1 VVHVRHPGA
10 VQRRHQARPADQ
22 SCYLNYVD
30 DSRDGITKHY
40 TETSWLASVGGGVG
54 GYWGDIRSDGTAR
67 RRFEVQRHDPVHQ
80 GHDGLMAA
88 FNQGTTRRGAYAAF
102 QDISHPEIEE
112 FIDLRDPNG
121 DHARRCLGTGFHH
134 GVCITDAFMM
144 AVDNDGPWD
153 LIDPKTK
160 RVTADAS
167 RPRPVAAH
175 HHQAPEDRRAVYRQ
189 HRHRQSLPA
198 QPLKKRGLRIRAS
211 NLCTEIF
218 LPTGWDDMGNM
229 RTAVCCL
236 SSVNLAKWD
245 EWSPHAEQFIG
256 DLIRMLDNVLQHFI
270 DNAPPQLSWAV
281 NSARMSRDLGLARW
295 ASTPTSAAHDPVRV
309 RRSAVDQQQDVL
321 DHQPLGSVNAS
332 RQLADERGEA
342 PDMVGTGLHNA
353 HLLAIAPNASTSIIA
368 GVDPSIEPRRT
379 NAFKQSTQAGMSAQQ
394 EPGA

>member
-1 VVHVRHPGA
+1 MAPARQRFVSTGTIPFIKVV
-10 VQRRHQARPADQ
+10 
-22 SCYLNYVD
+22 
-30 DSRDGITKHY
+30 
-40 TETSWLASVGGGVG
+40 
-54 GYWGDIRSDGTAR
+54 
-67 RRFEVQRHDPVHQ
+67 
-80 GHDGLMAA
+80 DGLMAA
-88 FNQGTTRRGAYAAF
+88 FAQGTTRRGAYAAF

-160 RVTADAS
+160 RVTTTL
-167 RPRPVAAH
+167 
-175 HHQAPEDRRAVYRQ
+175 RARDLWQRIITKRLKTGEPYIVNIDTANLY
-189 HRHRQSLPA
+189 LP

-218 LPTGWDDMGNM
+218 LPTGWDDAGNM

-281 NSARMSRDLGLARW
+281 NSRSYEPRPWPWRDGL
-295 ASTPTSAAHDPVRV
+295 PHLPSAEDDSVRV
-309 RRSAVDQQQDVL
+309 RRCPGDQQQDVL
-321 DHQPLGSVNAS
+321 DHQPVSSQRVA
-332 RQLADERGEA
+332 R
-342 PDMVGTGLHNA
+342 TGQ
-353 HLLAIAPNASTSIIA
+353 
-368 GVDPSIEPRRT
+368 RT
-379 NAFKQSTQAGMSAQQ
+379 R
-394 EPGA
+394 